1 MYLIYINILCTT
13 LSYCVESNIT
23 MLISMIMIN
32 NNGNAVMQTIVKKK
46 LTIMLLT
53 KLSMI
58 MAIVVA
64 MSIIEHEI

>member
-1 MYLIYINILCTT
+1 
-13 LSYCVESNIT
+13 
-23 MLISMIMIN
+23 MIMIN